1 MIGRYDAHCKMPKVS
16 SNKKSKKAKKQ
27 KKGKIEL
34 KIKNT
39 SIV

>member
-1 MIGRYDAHCKMPKVS
+1 MIGRYIAHCKMPKVS
-16 SNKKSKKAKKQ
+16 SNKKA